1 MKTTAARRRAKA
13 PSSPVARPG
22 VSGPR
27 PAHQNAFAT
36 SFRANAK
43 RSGAAAGRASARN
56 EAAGA
61 SGMAA
66 APKNGHL
73 SPPRDL
79 GRRWRRV
86 RYNPIRNFTPE
97 RLTAALEQFDLGYL
111 RDAALIWDVL
121 ERRDDVLKNAGPKRR
136 KSVSRQAW
144 EIVATER
151 SRAALRQKEAL
162 EYFYNNVSVTD
173 AINENMRA
181 GFPQLVRGMMDAQ
194 FQYFAVHEV
203 VWRPGP
209 DGLTAELRKVPLWF
223 FENRT
228 GRLRYTG
235 PELAWDGEDL
245 DEDGWLVTC
254 GDGIMEAASVC
265 CMFKRF
271 SLQDW
276 LNFGEK
282 FGLPGI
288 HGECAAAKGSAEWDD
303 FTAALE
309 SFANDWIIATAAGS
323 KINLIEAGKTGD
335 APFQPMVDRMDRR
348 LAALCRGADLSSL
361 SRDKEGAGA
370 SLQGDETDT
379 LVEDD
384 CALVTETLNEQIDK
398 RVIRLVFGPAA
409 PVLANIRISP
419 PKKRDIGQD
428 LQVDRFLLQH
438 GAPVSVADALERYGR
453 PAPDA
458 GEELLRAPKRQAPA
472 ASKTPADPAADAAAN
487 EAAGPD
493 EPGLGLFLAE
503 ARELLAT
510 AMHEDLAPMRD
521 ALRRAVSGELSDGA
535 LATLRD
541 ALPEIMAAMDSGQT
555 AAALEAIGGAALADG
570 LAGGPEVAAENEDGH
585 WITHRGRRIFIKDK
599 SPAPEE
605 SEVTVKEA
613 GPKIP
618 GERIPPR
625 PGAAT
630 DDKLERLRERARV
643 KGKLSAEDQRTIIR
657 GVVARAADPSYQTGA
672 DFGAVS
678 DIAIEKAKAAGEDL
692 TGYAK
697 RIEPDFIRHERARH
711 FDPATETSRG
721 QIALIDRDF
730 DALPDV
736 LDVPDNVEESGFDA
750 DGQPMLR
757 FEKRYPDGFVII
769 AQVRRGNKRLSPK
782 SFRKRKS

>member
-1 MKTTAARRRAKA
+1 MKRAPAKMPAKGRRGPVPRSGG
-13 PSSPVARPG
+13 SS
-22 VSGPR
+22 PR
-27 PAHQNAFAT
+27 PAAPGAFAT
-36 SFRANAK
+36 RFRANAN
-43 RSGAAAGRASARN
+43 RSGTAPAR
-56 EAAGA
+56 G
-61 SGMAA
+61 SGQNA
-66 APKNGHL
+66 APAALVGPAALKNGHL

-111 RDAALIWDVL
+111 RDASLIWDVL

-136 KSVSRQAW
+136 KSVSRQSW
-144 EIVATER
+144 EIVATEQ
-151 SRAALRQKEAL
+151 SRAALRQKQAL
-162 EYFYNNVSVTD
+162 EYFYNNLSVTD
-173 AINENMRA
+173 AINENLRA

-194 FQYFAVHEV
+194 FVYFAVHEI
-203 VWRPGP
+203 VWRPEAP
-209 DGLTAELRKVPLWF
+209 GLTAELRKVPLWF
-223 FENRT
+223 FENRS

-309 SFANDWIIATAAGS
+309 SFANDWIIATTAGN

-361 SRDKEGAGA
+361 SRDKEGTGA

-384 CALVTETLNEQIDK
+384 CSLITETLNEQIDK

-409 PVLANIRISP
+409 PVQANIRISP

-428 LQVDRFLLQH
+428 LQVDRFLLQY

-453 PAPDA
+453 PAPDD
-458 GEELLRAPKRQAPA
+458 GEDLLRAPKRQAPVA
-472 ASKTPADPAADAAAN
+472 PATSPPPAAAN
-487 EAAGPD
+487 EATGPD
-493 EPGLGLFLAE
+493 EPGLGRFLAE

-510 AMHEDLAPMRD
+510 AMHEDLAPVRD
-521 ALRRAVSGELSDGA
+521 ALRKALSGELSNDA
-535 LATLRD
+535 LAALRES
-541 ALPEIMAAMDSGQT
+541 LPAIMAALDSGQT
-555 AAALEAIGGAALADG
+555 AAALEAIGGAGLADG
-570 LAGGPEVAAENEDGH
+570 LAGGPETVAENEGADWRPEEHPRHPKG
-585 WITHRGRRIFIKDK
+585 
-599 SPAPEE
+599 APESRGGKFAPKGDADE
-605 SEVTVKEA
+605 GLATFPSPEYRPNGVDQTVPAGPGEKIPSRPGSRDIEEGTVTVRR
-613 GPKIP
+613 GTTPLP
-618 GERIPPR
+618 GERIPAMEPS
-625 PGAAT
+625 GFSDLKAT
-630 DDKLERLRERARV
+630 MERVLGIRLTADQER
-643 KGKLSAEDQRTIIR
+643 
-657 GVVARAADPSYQTGA
+657 
-672 DFGAVS
+672 
-678 DIAIEKAKAAGEDL
+678 DL
-692 TGYAK
+692 LDGFLK
-697 RIEPDFIRHERARH
+697 
-711 FDPATETSRG
+711 
-721 QIALIDRDF
+721 IALT
-730 DALPDV
+730 
-736 LDVPDNVEESGFDA
+736 SGQA
-750 DGQPMLR
+750 TQ
-757 FEKRYPDGFVII
+757 
-769 AQVRRGNKRLSPK
+769 
-782 SFRKRKS
+782 